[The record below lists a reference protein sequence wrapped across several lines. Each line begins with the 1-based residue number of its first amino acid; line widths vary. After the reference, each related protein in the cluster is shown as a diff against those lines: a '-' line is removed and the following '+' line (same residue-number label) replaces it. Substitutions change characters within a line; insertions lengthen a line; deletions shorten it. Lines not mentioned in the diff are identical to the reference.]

1 MSKGSQLRIVDFTK
15 YMPGPLASRILID
28 LGADVIKVESPRGG
42 DANRGASPYIHGQGL
57 FHVALNA
64 GARSVA
70 MSPRDERWAP
80 LVEAC
85 ARWADV
91 VMVGGMPNVLD
102 TLGIGIAKMSAINP
116 KHVWGSVRGSR
127 DAMST

>member
-1 MSKGSQLRIVDFTK
+1 MRIVDFTK

-28 LGADVIKVESPRGG
+28 LGGDVIKVESPRGG

-64 GARSVA
+64 GTRSVA

-102 TLGIGIAKMSAINP
+102 KLGIGFEKLTAINP
-116 KHVWGSVRGSR
+116 KLVWCNVTGYGE
-127 DAMST
+127 